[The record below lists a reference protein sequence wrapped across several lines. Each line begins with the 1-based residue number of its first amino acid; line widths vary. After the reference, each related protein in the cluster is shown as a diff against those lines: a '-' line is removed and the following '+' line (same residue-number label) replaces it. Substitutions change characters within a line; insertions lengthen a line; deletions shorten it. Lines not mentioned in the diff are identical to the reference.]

1 VRVSSE
7 LRGVLQ
13 TFGNAALGVAL
24 GLGVLGVGFFLSQLT
39 APRASSA
46 ATPSPVVTQTTTIA
60 PTVSPDSSPTPT
72 PAPSAT
78 SAPPVVSAYTN
89 SGRRYAAIKAPVGY
103 VFSAPFAGTVQIQ
116 LYQFIDGEVR
126 VGSNVPSLP
135 FFPYVTLAG
144 SDRRVVFRPGALDR
158 DTQLVAQ
165 DGARVAAG
173 AALFKTIGDGASSW
187 STFYDA
193 NVTAN
198 VIASLVALPGET
210 ELDAVA
216 LFAPR

>member
-1 VRVSSE
+1 M
-7 LRGVLQ
+7 RGVLQ

-39 APRASSA
+39 TPRATAA
-46 ATPSPVVTQTTTIA
+46 ATPSPVVTPTPTTA
-60 PTVSPDSSPTPT
+60 PSVSPASSPTPE

-78 SAPPVVSAYTN
+78 PAPPVVSAYM
-89 SGRRYAAIKAPVGY
+89 SGGKRYAAIKAPVGY
-103 VFSAPFAGTVQIQ
+103 MFSAPFAGTVQIQ

-135 FFPYVTLAG
+135 FYPYVTLAG
-144 SDRRVVFRPGALDR
+144 SDRRLVFRPGALDR
-158 DTQLVAQ
+158 DTRLVAQ
-165 DGARVAAG
+165 DGARVTAG
-173 AALFKTIGDGASSW
+173 AALFTTIGDGASSW

-216 LFAPR
+216 VFAPR